1 MSNDDSLDAFLTADM
16 PAEEKKNN
24 KDTSLEDEFAKL
36 LNDFINQDKP
46 AAKPDNKKTED
57 SLDSFLESSGS
68 GLDSFLTSPV
78 VPSENT
84 PAAQP
89 QQTSFNAESVEN
101 AAQPTEVDNLSGLE
115 VQSVSA
121 APETA
126 PENIQAD
133 DTAANRLKQEEQE
146 LARAVA
152 NFQDGIV
159 AMADKKNL
167 KVPGTDYKE
176 DMLYPNYKPS
186 IGKKIAQYLLACWDI
201 MNKYDPE
208 NMKRLSKDAGDEEYL
223 AFAETLN
230 DTDMQLAIISYV
242 EILINLE
249 ICEVSYEQKK
259 EILQKNRIK
268 RELYEEYMELQER
281 KALFIKKLKEKD
293 FRIIEYGATSLS
305 KMSEEF
311 VYTAYENGI
320 PVKTFPVGPS
330 WEHFTPLDSISPL
343 LRMSVM
349 QSEDGA
355 FFYHKGFLPDAM
367 REALI
372 YDLQVE
378 RFARGGST
386 ITMQLVKN
394 VFLNRNKNFARKL
407 EEALIV
413 WLIETERLTSKERMY
428 EVYLNIAEW
437 GPLVYGIQEASAY
450 YFGKRPSQ
458 LTTEESIFLASIIPK
473 PKHFRS
479 SFAENGR
486 LKENMEG
493 YYKLIAGRLAKKGLI
508 SEIEAD
514 SIRPDIQV
522 TGDALNS
529 LVGET
534 PESSSPTAEE
544 Q

>member
-89 QQTSFNAESVEN
+89 
-101 AAQPTEVDNLSGLE
+101 TEVENLSGLE
-115 VQSVSA
+115 VQSVFA

-167 KVPGTDYKE
+167 KVPDTDYKE

-223 AFAETLN
+223 AFAEALN

-293 FRIIEYGATSLS
+293 F
-305 KMSEEF
+305 
-311 VYTAYENGI
+311 
-320 PVKTFPVGPS
+320 PVDAERLIGNYFRVAQKDP
-330 WEHFTPLDSISPL
+330 
-343 LRMSVM
+343 
-349 QSEDGA
+349 DGSFNA
-355 FFYHKGFLPDAM
+355 
-367 REALI
+367 
-372 YDLQVE
+372 
-378 RFARGGST
+378 
-386 ITMQLVKN
+386 LVKN
-394 VFLNRNKNFARKL
+394 PAMFSP
-407 EEALIV
+407 
-413 WLIETERLTSKERMY
+413 IEFEK
-428 EVYLNIAEW
+428 I
-437 GPLVYGIQEASAY
+437 
-450 YFGKRPSQ
+450 RPK
-458 LTTEESIFLASIIPK
+458 F
-473 PKHFRS
+473 F
-479 SFAENGR
+479 
-486 LKENMEG
+486 
-493 YYKLIAGRLAKKGLI
+493 GLI
-508 SEIEAD
+508 K
-514 SIRPDIQV
+514 V
-522 TGDALNS
+522 
-529 LVGET
+529 T
-534 PESSSPTAEE
+534 PEDGIKAN
-544 Q
+544 QKIGHFIKKLKV